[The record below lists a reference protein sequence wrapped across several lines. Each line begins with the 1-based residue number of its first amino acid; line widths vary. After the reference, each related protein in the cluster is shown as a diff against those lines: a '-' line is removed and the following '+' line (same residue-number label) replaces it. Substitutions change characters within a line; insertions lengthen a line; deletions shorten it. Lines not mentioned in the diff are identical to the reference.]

1 MNLKIHCAVKH
12 YSLIIFKN
20 ETANMSHVIGLPET
34 FPLLAKSTEIKEF
47 KTFKTAIGYR

>member
-1 MNLKIHCAVKH
+1 M
-12 YSLIIFKN
+12 FKN
-20 ETANMSHVIGLPET
+20 ETSNTNDVIGLPWT